1 MVKFFKSVSKSLASI
16 CLAGTL
22 LAGAGCAKT
31 KPEIKADR
39 LAVLVIDMQDFW
51 LSDIDKEE
59 LETELPYQAE
69 VLDYCQSRNIPVFVI
84 EYRDCGPTTDY
95 LKKKVDQLPRK
106 NYVIKSSQS
115 AFENT
120 DLEKRLKEAKIDTLI
135 LMGVYAS
142 ACVKGTAKSALKS
155 GFMIAT
161 SKDLIADEKYH
172 NREENVEWYKEK
184 GVYRDSYKDLLSMI
198 EK

>member
-1 MVKFFKSVSKSLASI
+1 MSQSLVSI

-22 LAGAGCAKT
+22 LTGTGCAKI
-31 KPEIKADR
+31 KPKIKADG

-51 LSDIDKEE
+51 LSDVDKKE

-69 VLDYCQSRNIPVFVI
+69 VLDYCKSNNIPVFVI

-95 LKKKVDQLPRK
+95 LKKKIDLLPK
-106 NYVIKSSQS
+106 KDYVTKSSQS

-120 DLEKRLKEAKIDTLI
+120 DLEKKLKTAGVDTLI
-135 LMGVYAS
+135 LMGVYS
-142 ACVKGTAKSALKS
+142 SNCVKGTAKSALKS
-155 GFMIAT
+155 GFIIAT

-172 NREENVEWYKEK
+172 HREEEVEWYKEK
-184 GVYRDSYKDLLSMI
+184 GVYKDSYKELLNMI
-198 EK
+198 EN